1 MSYFIGAYASSPCG
15 DQWNPELEAT
25 FYTEVKKLPNVQG
38 LEHPFLGSLHPH
50 DDQWFLD
57 NIDPNWNYVFTC
69 IPGTMNELS
78 KNPDFGLA
86 SSNETGRNAALAF
99 LDNARNAIKKLNSFL
114 GRNAVTAIQIH
125 SAPSQNYA
133 SSSKAH
139 FQTSLETLLDWDWYG
154 AKVVIEHCDTL
165 TTEHAPAKGFLTI
178 KEEIEAIKSANAE
191 SKNTAGIII
200 NWGRSVI
207 ETHQVDG
214 AIEHITQA
222 KNSGLLS
229 GIMFSGVSDQE
240 TEFGAWQD
248 THMPPSALTE
258 SSTGEPTS
266 LMTPK
271 EMHLCLNSAEA
282 KKKTDLIL
290 GVKLGIRPNSATIKD
305 RVAYNVNALAILDRY
320 LKN

>member
-15 DQWNPELEAT
+15 DQWKPELEAT
-25 FYTEVKKLPNVQG
+25 FYTEIKKMPNVQG

-69 IPGTMNELS
+69 IPGTMSELS

-86 SSNETGRNAALAF
+86 SSNEAGRHAALTF
-99 LDNARNAIKKLNSFL
+99 LDNARIAIKKLNSFV
-114 GRNAVTAIQIH
+114 GRNAVSAIQIH
-125 SAPSQNYA
+125 SAPNQNYA
-133 SSSKAH
+133 SSSKEH
-139 FQTSLETLLDWDWYG
+139 FQASLEVLLNWDWYG
-154 AKVVIEHCDTL
+154 TKVVIEHCDTL

-178 KEEIEAIKSANAE
+178 EEEIEAIKKANTV

-207 ETHQVDG
+207 ETHHVNG

-222 KNSGLLS
+222 KDSGLLS

-248 THMPPSALTE
+248 THMPPSPLTE

-266 LMTPK
+266 LMTAQ
-271 EMHLCLNSAEA
+271 EMHRCLNIAQIEQ
-282 KKKTDLIL
+282 KTDLLL
-290 GVKLGIRPNSATIKD
+290 GVKLGIRPSSATIED
-305 RVAYNVNALAILDRY
+305 RIAYNTNALAILGKV
-320 LKN
+320 L